1 MSEKE
6 TSKSKRIEEILSTLL
21 PDQLRFIVARLQTRT
36 DKAAA
41 EEIGIAPDT
50 VYGWPNKD
58 QMDEA
63 ILLINAEPIDAA
75 REIRKKNL
83 VKAMMVKAKGLD
95 SKDERLAQAAATEII
110 EWELGKAK
118 MPVEHSGEVD
128 TSVKIVEVIKRED

>member
-6 TSKSKRIEEILSTLL
+6 TSNSKRIEEILSELI
-21 PDQLRFIVARLQTRT
+21 PDQLRFVVARLHAHT
-36 DKAAA
+36 DKEAAK
-41 EEIGIAPDT
+41 EIGISPSTA
-50 VYGWPNKD
+50 YGWPNKSII
-58 QMDEA
+58 DEA

-95 SKDERLAQAAATEII
+95 SKDERLAQATATEII

-118 MPVEHSGEVD
+118 QAIDAHID
-128 TSVKIVEVIKRED
+128 DHIIVTVRGDGD

>member
-1 MSEKE
+1 MAKE
-6 TSKSKRIEEILSTLL
+6 TSKTQRIEEILSALL
-21 PDQLRFIVARLQTRT
+21 PDQLRFVVARLQSRT

-58 QMDEA
+58 QIDEA

-75 REIRKKNL
+75 RKIRKKNL

-118 MPVEHSGEVD
+118 QAIDAHID
-128 TSVKIVEVIKRED
+128 DHIIVTLKDNGD

>member
-1 MSEKE
+1 MVEKP
-6 TSKSKRIEEILSTLL
+6 TSKTQRIEEILSALL
-21 PDQLRFIVARLQTRT
+21 PDQLRFVVARLQTRT

-50 VYGWPNKD
+50 VYGWPNKG
-58 QMDEA
+58 QIDEA

-83 VKAMMVKAKGLD
+83 VKAMMIKAKGLD

-118 MPVEHSGEVD
+118 QSIDANTTENI
-128 TSVKIVEVIKRED
+128 IVTIKGDGD